1 MIIMETNN
9 KTRIL
14 QTLVENNMDIFL
26 FLEIQQWEEGKEI
39 KASINF
45 ELEAAEDFAKNIMVL
60 CMVLRQKKSE
70 RAEREAKETKH

>member
-1 MIIMETNN
+1 METNN

>member
-1 MIIMETNN
+1 MEPNN

-14 QTLVENNMDIFL
+14 QTLIENNMDIFL

-60 CMVLRQKKSE
+60 CMVLRQKKFE

>member
-1 MIIMETNN
+1 M
-9 KTRIL
+9 
-14 QTLVENNMDIFL
+14 QTLIENHMDIFL

-45 ELEAAEDFAKNIMVL
+45 ELEAAEDFAKNIMIL
-60 CMVLRQKKSE
+60 CMVLRQKKFE

>member
-1 MIIMETNN
+1 MIIVETNN
-9 KTRIL
+9 KTRVL

-45 ELEAAEDFAKNIMVL
+45 ELEAAEDFAKNIMLL
-60 CMVLRQKKSE
+60 CMVLRQKKYE
-70 RAEREAKETKH
+70 RAEHEAKETKH